1 MKNIAKLILAFIFG
15 LIIVNLANAAEFV
28 VKGTYNGKN
37 LYLHNPH
44 NTDDDFCITEF
55 YVNGVRFSAP
65 KSSALDVDL
74 SHLLTETN
82 VTIKIIHTE
91 VCEPK
96 LMNANVLRKNQE
108 FHFAST
114 EINKTQ
120 LSWIGKGEH
129 KHGVYFVE
137 TFKNDAW
144 NTTKVINAQGNVSS
158 TPYAEEIALHT
169 GVNKFR
175 VRYVNNHGK
184 MFFSHE
190 VVYFSNKERVKFAYN
205 ESDNSL
211 TFTAKVKYEIQD
223 EHRNTILK
231 GDEAVVN
238 CAQLKN
244 GVYYMV
250 YDNQVEKFSKTDVAT
265 ATEEKETKKSRK
277 GGR

>member
-1 MKNIAKLILAFIFG
+1 MKNIAKLVLAFIFG

-44 NTDDDFCITEF
+44 NEDDDFCITEF

-74 SHLLTETN
+74 SHLLAETN
-82 VTIKIIHTE
+82 VTIKIVHTE

-108 FHFAST
+108 FHFAGV
-114 EINKTQ
+114 EINKNQ

-137 TFKNDAW
+137 AFKHDSW
-144 NTTKVINAQGNVSS
+144 NTTKVINAQGASS
-158 TPYAEEIALHT
+158 SNPYAEEVAMHT
-169 GVNKFR
+169 GVNKYR

-184 MFFSHE
+184 TFFSNE

-205 ESDNSL
+205 ETESKL
-211 TFTAKVKYEIQD
+211 TFTAQVGYEVQD
-223 EHRNTILK
+223 ENRNTIMK
-231 GDEAVVN
+231 GKGETID
-238 CAQLKN
+238 CAKLKN

-250 YDNQVEKFSKTDVAT
+250 YDNQVEKFSKTDVGT
-265 ATEEKETKKSRK
+265 ATEEEGKKGRK

>member
-1 MKNIAKLILAFIFG
+1 MKNIAQLILAFIFG

-28 VKGTYNGKN
+28 VKGAYNGKN

-44 NTDDDFCITEF
+44 NEDDDFCIAEF

-74 SHLLTETN
+74 SHLLAGTN
-82 VTIKIIHTE
+82 VTIKIVHTE

-96 LMNANVLRKNQE
+96 LMNANVLRKSEE
-108 FHFAST
+108 FHFAGV

-120 LSWIGKGEH
+120 LSWAGKGEH

-137 TFKNDAW
+137 AFKNDSW
-144 NTTKVINAQGNVSS
+144 NTIKVINAQGS
-158 TPYAEEIALHT
+158 TSHNPYAEEVTMHT

-184 MFFSHE
+184 TFFSHE
-190 VVYFSNKERVKFAYN
+190 ATYFSNKDKVKFAYN
-205 ESDNSL
+205 EMDNSL

-223 EHRNTILK
+223 ENRNTILK
-231 GDEAVVN
+231 GNEEIVN
-238 CAQLKN
+238 CNKLKN

-250 YDNQVEKFSKTDVAT
+250 YDNQVEKFSKTDIAT
-265 ATEEKETKKSRK
+265 AEEKEGKKAKK